1 MPFFFLNPSKLVFVP
16 ISLLYEIPASI
27 YSCSLKYNK
36 LLSIIDR
43 AKDRI
48 LEIKPLATH
57 CISDFHPRRMI
68 KRCIEEESRRIKT
81 HLLVRK
87 IKEKEKKPAEEV
99 WHVIEDNT
107 ILPWSHVHHFH
118 KHGILNVLHQM
129 LFIP

>member
-1 MPFFFLNPSKLVFVP
+1 MPSLV
-16 ISLLYEIPASI
+16 
-27 YSCSLKYNK
+27 SLKIGCYPHPLDEIAATIYPSPLIYNK
-36 LLSIIDR
+36 LLGIVNC
-43 AKDRI
+43 AKDRS
-48 LEIKPLATH
+48 LEINWSSTH
-57 CISDFHPRRMI
+57 CLPDFSPRRMI
-68 KRCIEEESRRIKT
+68 ERWIKGEPRWIET